1 MRPRHYSYTPEAA
14 ATNSISLSQA
24 VVGAAA
30 LTQTGT
36 YGANGFPSELAWNIT
51 ITSSADISGV
61 DITIVYLDAQLNQQ
75 TVTVACPN
83 ATTKDAGIYAT
94 KIISVTTSASAS
106 NILIGHTNVGF
117 APWKLIP
124 SRGVSSTT
132 GASIGIDGTANI
144 TLQTT
149 FANIADN
156 AIFAGTFDVFSHSY
170 LAALTAS
177 AFDTVD
183 TREIGVRLKFNS
195 WSSGNVRLDLS
206 VSAKG

>member
-24 VVGAAA
+24 VVGAAD

-36 YGANGFPSELAWNIT
+36 YGVNGFTSELAWNIT
-51 ITSSADISGV
+51 ITSSANISGV
-61 DITIVYLDAQLNQQ
+61 DITFVYLDAQQNQQ
-75 TVTVACPN
+75 TLTVAGPN
-83 ATTKDAGIYAT
+83 TTTKDAGIYAS

-106 NILIGHTNVGF
+106 NISIGHTNVGY
-117 APWKLIP
+117 APWKVIP

-170 LAALTAS
+170 LAALTTS
-177 AFDTVD
+177 AFDTID

>member
-1 MRPRHYSYTPEAA
+1 MRPRHYSYSPETA

-36 YGANGFPSELAWNIT
+36 YGVNGFTSKLAWNIT
-51 ITSSADISGV
+51 ITSTANISAV
-61 DITIVYLDAQLNQQ
+61 NVTIVYIDAQLNQQ
-75 TVTVACPN
+75 SVTVSCPN
-83 ATTKDAGIYAT
+83 TTTKDAGIYAT
-94 KIISVTTSASAS
+94 KIISVTTSGSAS
-106 NILIGHTNVGF
+106 NISIGHTNVGF
-117 APWKLIP
+117 APWQGIP
-124 SRGVSSTT
+124 SRGVSHTT
-132 GASIGIDGTANI
+132 GASIGIDGTANV

-170 LAALTAS
+170 LVGLTAS
-177 AFDTVD
+177 AFDTID
-183 TREIGVRLKFNS
+183 TREIGVRLKINS
-195 WSSGNVRLDLS
+195 WSSGNIRLDLS

>member
-61 DITIVYLDAQLNQQ
+61 DITFVYLDAQLNQQ
-75 TVTVACPN
+75 TVTVAGPN

-94 KIISVTTSASAS
+94 KIISVTTSAGAS

-117 APWKLIP
+117 APWKVIP

-195 WSSGNVRLDLS
+195 WSSGAVRLDLS

>member
-51 ITSSADISGV
+51 ITSSADISAV
-61 DITIVYLDAQLNQQ
+61 NLTIVYLDAQLNQQ
-75 TVTVACPN
+75 SIVVAGPN

-94 KIISVTTSASAS
+94 KIISVTTSAGAS

-117 APWKLIP
+117 APWKVIP

>member
-61 DITIVYLDAQLNQQ
+61 DITFVYLDAQLNQQ
-75 TVTVACPN
+75 TVTVAGPN

-94 KIISVTTSASAS
+94 KIISVTTSAGAS

-117 APWKLIP
+117 APWKVIP

-177 AFDTVD
+177 AFDTID

>member
-36 YGANGFPSELAWNIT
+36 YGVNGFTSGIAWNIT
-51 ITSSADISGV
+51 ITSSADISAV
-61 DITIVYLDAQLNQQ
+61 NVTIVYLDAQLNQQ
-75 TVTVACPN
+75 SVTVSCPN

-117 APWKLIP
+117 APWKVIP

>member
-51 ITSSADISGV
+51 ITSSADISSV
-61 DITIVYLDAQLNQQ
+61 NLTIVYLDAQLNQQ
-75 TVTVACPN
+75 SIVIAGPN
-83 ATTKDAGIYAT
+83 ATTKDAGIYAA

-106 NILIGHTNVGF
+106 NILIGHTNAGF
-117 APWKLIP
+117 APWKVIP

>member
-36 YGANGFPSELAWNIT
+36 YGVNGFPSELAWNIT

-61 DITIVYLDAQLNQQ
+61 NLTIVYLDAQLNQQ
-75 TVTVACPN
+75 SIVVAGPN

-117 APWKLIP
+117 APWKVIP

-156 AIFAGTFDVFSHSY
+156 AIFAGKFDVFSHSF

>member
-61 DITIVYLDAQLNQQ
+61 DITFVYLDAQLNQQ
-75 TVTVACPN
+75 SIVVAGPN

-106 NILIGHTNVGF
+106 NISIGHTNVGY
-117 APWKLIP
+117 APWKVIP

-177 AFDTVD
+177 AFDTID

>member
-24 VVGAAA
+24 VVGADA

-61 DITIVYLDAQLNQQ
+61 DITFVYLDAQLNQQ
-75 TVTVACPN
+75 SIVVAGPN

-117 APWKLIP
+117 APWKVIP

-183 TREIGVRLKFNS
+183 AREIGVRLKFNS

>member
-51 ITSSADISGV
+51 ITSSANISGV
-61 DITIVYLDAQLNQQ
+61 NLTIVYLDAQLNQQ
-75 TVTVACPN
+75 SIVVAGPN

-117 APWKLIP
+117 APWKVIP

-195 WSSGNVRLDLS
+195 WSSGAVRLDLS

>member
-36 YGANGFPSELAWNIT
+36 YGANGFTSGIAWNIT
-51 ITSSADISGV
+51 ITSSADISAV
-61 DITIVYLDAQLNQQ
+61 NVTIVYLDAQLNQQ
-75 TVTVACPN
+75 SVTVSCPN

-117 APWKLIP
+117 APWKVIP

>member
-36 YGANGFPSELAWNIT
+36 YGANGFTSKLAWNIT
-51 ITSSADISGV
+51 ITSSANISGV
-61 DITIVYLDAQLNQQ
+61 DITFVYLDAQQNQQ
-75 TVTVACPN
+75 TLTVAGPN
-83 ATTKDAGIYAT
+83 TTTKDAGIYAS

-106 NILIGHTNVGF
+106 NISIGHTNVGY
-117 APWKLIP
+117 APWKVIP

-177 AFDTVD
+177 AFDTID

>member
-51 ITSSADISGV
+51 ITSSANISAV
-61 DITIVYLDAQLNQQ
+61 NLTIVYLDAQLNQQ
-75 TVTVACPN
+75 SIVVAGPN

-117 APWKLIP
+117 APWKVIP

-156 AIFAGTFDVFSHSY
+156 AIFAGTCDVFSHSY

-183 TREIGVRLKFNS
+183 TSEIGVRLKFNS

>member
-36 YGANGFPSELAWNIT
+36 YGANGFPSELAWNVT

-61 DITIVYLDAQLNQQ
+61 DITFVYLDAQLNQQ
-75 TVTVACPN
+75 SIVVAGPN

-94 KIISVTTSASAS
+94 KIISVTTSAGAS

-117 APWKLIP
+117 APWKVIP

>member
-51 ITSSADISGV
+51 ITSSANISAV
-61 DITIVYLDAQLNQQ
+61 DLTIVYLDAQLNQQ
-75 TVTVACPN
+75 SIVVAGPN

-117 APWKLIP
+117 APWKVIP

-132 GASIGIDGTANI
+132 GASIGIDGAANI

-156 AIFAGTFDVFSHSY
+156 AIFAGTFDVFSHSF

>member
-24 VVGAAA
+24 VVGADA

-36 YGANGFPSELAWNIT
+36 YGVNGFPSELAWNIT
-51 ITSSADISGV
+51 ITSSADISAV
-61 DITIVYLDAQLNQQ
+61 NLTIVYLDAQLNQQ
-75 TVTVACPN
+75 SIIVAGPN

-94 KIISVTTSASAS
+94 KIISVTTSAGAS

-117 APWKLIP
+117 APWKVIP

-170 LAALTAS
+170 LSALTAS

>member
-36 YGANGFPSELAWNIT
+36 YGANGFTSELAWNIT
-51 ITSSADISGV
+51 ITSSADISAV
-61 DITIVYLDAQLNQQ
+61 NVTIVYLDAQQNQQ
-75 TVTVACPN
+75 TLTVAGPN
-83 ATTKDAGIYAT
+83 TTTKDAGIYAS

-106 NILIGHTNVGF
+106 NISIGHTNVGY
-117 APWKLIP
+117 APWKVIP

-177 AFDTVD
+177 AFDTID

>member
-36 YGANGFPSELAWNIT
+36 YGVNGFTSELAWNIT
-51 ITSSADISGV
+51 ITSSADISAV
-61 DITIVYLDAQLNQQ
+61 NLTIVYIDAQLNQQ
-75 TVTVACPN
+75 SVTVACPN
-83 ATTKDAGIYAT
+83 TTTKDAGIYAT
-94 KIISVTTSASAS
+94 KIISVTTDASAS
-106 NILIGHTNVGF
+106 NISIGHTNVGF

-177 AFDTVD
+177 AFDTID

>member
-51 ITSSADISGV
+51 ITSSANISAV
-61 DITIVYLDAQLNQQ
+61 DITFVYLDAQLNQQ
-75 TVTVACPN
+75 TVTVAGPN

-117 APWKLIP
+117 APWKVIP

>member
-1 MRPRHYSYTPEAA
+1 ME
-14 ATNSISLSQA
+14 
-24 VVGAAA
+24 G
-30 LTQTGT
+30 
-36 YGANGFPSELAWNIT
+36 
-51 ITSSADISGV
+51 
-61 DITIVYLDAQLNQQ
+61 
-75 TVTVACPN
+75 
-83 ATTKDAGIYAT
+83 
-94 KIISVTTSASAS
+94 
-106 NILIGHTNVGF
+106 
-117 APWKLIP
+117 IP

>member
-61 DITIVYLDAQLNQQ
+61 DITFVYLDAQLNQQ
-75 TVTVACPN
+75 TVTVAGPN

-117 APWKLIP
+117 APWKVIP

-156 AIFAGTFDVFSHSY
+156 AIFAGTFDVFSHSF

>member
-36 YGANGFPSELAWNIT
+36 YGVNGFTSELAWNIT
-51 ITSSADISGV
+51 ITSSANISGV
-61 DITIVYLDAQLNQQ
+61 DITFVYLDAQQNQQ
-75 TVTVACPN
+75 TLTVAGPN
-83 ATTKDAGIYAT
+83 TTTKDAGIYAS

-106 NILIGHTNVGF
+106 NISIGHTNVGY
-117 APWKLIP
+117 APWKVIP

>member
-1 MRPRHYSYTPEAA
+1 MRPRHYSYTPESA

-36 YGANGFPSELAWNIT
+36 YGANGFTSELAWNIT

-61 DITIVYLDAQLNQQ
+61 DITFVYLDAQLNQQ
-75 TVTVACPN
+75 TVTVAGPN
-83 ATTKDAGIYAT
+83 TTTKDAGIYAS

-106 NILIGHTNVGF
+106 NISIGHTNVGY
-117 APWKLIP
+117 APWKVIP

-177 AFDTVD
+177 AFDTID

>member
-36 YGANGFPSELAWNIT
+36 YGANGFTSELAWNIT
-51 ITSSADISGV
+51 ITSSANISGV
-61 DITIVYLDAQLNQQ
+61 DITFVYLDAQQNQQ
-75 TVTVACPN
+75 TLTVAGPN
-83 ATTKDAGIYAT
+83 TTTKDAGIYAS

-106 NILIGHTNVGF
+106 NISIGHTNVGY
-117 APWKLIP
+117 APWKVIP

-177 AFDTVD
+177 AFDTID

-195 WSSGNVRLDLS
+195 WSSGNVCLDLS

>member
-51 ITSSADISGV
+51 ITSSANISGV
-61 DITIVYLDAQLNQQ
+61 NLTIVYLDAQLNQQ
-75 TVTVACPN
+75 SVVVAGPN

-106 NILIGHTNVGF
+106 NILIGHTNLGYG
-117 APWKLIP
+117 PWKLIP

>member
-51 ITSSADISGV
+51 ITSSANISGV
-61 DITIVYLDAQLNQQ
+61 NLTIVYLDAQLNQQ
-75 TVTVACPN
+75 SIVVAGPN

-117 APWKLIP
+117 APWKVIP

-132 GASIGIDGTANI
+132 GASIGIDGAANI

-195 WSSGNVRLDLS
+195 WSSGAVRLDLS

>member
-61 DITIVYLDAQLNQQ
+61 DITFVYLDAQLNQQ
-75 TVTVACPN
+75 SIVVAGPN

-117 APWKLIP
+117 APWKVIP

>member
-36 YGANGFPSELAWNIT
+36 YGVNGFPSELAWNIT
-51 ITSSADISGV
+51 ITSSANISAV
-61 DITIVYLDAQLNQQ
+61 NLTIVYLDAQLNQQ
-75 TVTVACPN
+75 SIVVAGPN

-94 KIISVTTSASAS
+94 KIISVTTSAGAS

-117 APWKLIP
+117 AHWKVIP

-156 AIFAGTFDVFSHSY
+156 AIFAGTFDVFSPVSY
-170 LAALTAS
+170 THLTLP
-177 AFDTVD
+177 TKRIV
-183 TREIGVRLKFNS
+183 
-195 WSSGNVRLDLS
+195 
-206 VSAKG
+206 

>member
-61 DITIVYLDAQLNQQ
+61 DITFVYLDAQLNQQ
-75 TVTVACPN
+75 SIIVAGPN

-117 APWKLIP
+117 APWKVIP

-177 AFDTVD
+177 AFDTID
-183 TREIGVRLKFNS
+183 TREIGVRLKINS
-195 WSSGNVRLDLS
+195 WSSGSVRLDLS

>member
-51 ITSSADISGV
+51 ITSSANISAV
-61 DITIVYLDAQLNQQ
+61 NLTIVYLDAQLNQQ
-75 TVTVACPN
+75 SIIVAGPN
-83 ATTKDAGIYAT
+83 ATTKDAGIYAS

-117 APWKLIP
+117 APWKVIP

-183 TREIGVRLKFNS
+183 AREIGVRLKVNS

>member
-24 VVGAAA
+24 VVGADA

-61 DITIVYLDAQLNQQ
+61 DITFVYLDAQLNQQ
-75 TVTVACPN
+75 TVTVAGPN

-117 APWKLIP
+117 APWKVIP

-177 AFDTVD
+177 AFDTID

>member
-61 DITIVYLDAQLNQQ
+61 DITFVYLDAQLNQQ
-75 TVTVACPN
+75 TVTVAGPN
-83 ATTKDAGIYAT
+83 TTTKDAGIYAT

-106 NILIGHTNVGF
+106 NILIGHTNVGY
-117 APWKLIP
+117 APWKVIP

-156 AIFAGTFDVFSHSY
+156 AIFAGTFDVFSHSF

>member
-36 YGANGFPSELAWNIT
+36 YGANGFTSELAWNIT

-61 DITIVYLDAQLNQQ
+61 DITFVYLDAQQNQQ
-75 TVTVACPN
+75 TLTVAGPN
-83 ATTKDAGIYAT
+83 TTTKDAGIYAS

-106 NILIGHTNVGF
+106 NISIGHTNVGY
-117 APWKLIP
+117 APWKVIP

-177 AFDTVD
+177 AFDTID

>member
-51 ITSSADISGV
+51 ITSSANISGV
-61 DITIVYLDAQLNQQ
+61 NLTIVYLDAQLNQQ

-117 APWKLIP
+117 APWKVIP

>member
-51 ITSSADISGV
+51 ITSSANISAV
-61 DITIVYLDAQLNQQ
+61 NLTIVYLDAQLNQQ
-75 TVTVACPN
+75 TVTVAGPN
-83 ATTKDAGIYAT
+83 TTTKNAGIYAS

-106 NILIGHTNVGF
+106 NISIGHTNVGF
-117 APWKLIP
+117 APWKVIP

-156 AIFAGTFDVFSHSY
+156 AIFAGKFDVFSLS
-170 LAALTAS
+170 ALTAS

-183 TREIGVRLKFNS
+183 SRDIGVRLKFNS

>member
-1 MRPRHYSYTPEAA
+1 MRPRHYSYTPEAS

-51 ITSSADISGV
+51 ITSSANISGV
-61 DITIVYLDAQLNQQ
+61 NLTIVYLDAQLNQQ
-75 TVTVACPN
+75 SIVVAGPN

-117 APWKLIP
+117 APWKVIP